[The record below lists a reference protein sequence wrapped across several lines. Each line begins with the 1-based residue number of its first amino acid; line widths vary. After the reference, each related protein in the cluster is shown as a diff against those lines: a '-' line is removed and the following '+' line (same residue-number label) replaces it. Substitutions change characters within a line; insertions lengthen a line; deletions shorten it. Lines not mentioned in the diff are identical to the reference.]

1 MRHAKD
7 QNLTSHLEK
16 GTYTQLEPT
25 EPKTETGVIH
35 NP

>member
-1 MRHAKD
+1 MSHAKD
-7 QNLTSHLEK
+7 QNLTPDLEK
-16 GTYTQLEPT
+16 GTYIQLEQT